1 MNLFLGL
8 SEGQRMDIYTIVAAV
23 LHLGNVTFE
32 DTEGDRKGGCQISM
46 RSEKSLAVAA
56 SLMGLDKEELRQS
69 LVSKVMM
76 TARGGLKGT
85 VIM

>member
-1 MNLFLGL
+1 M
-8 SEGQRMDIYTIVAAV
+8 EIYTIVAAV

-32 DTEGDRKGGCQISM
+32 ETEGDRRGGCQVSP
-46 RSEKSLAVAA
+46 RSEKSLGVAA
-56 SLMGLDKEELRQS
+56 ALMGLDKEELRQA

>member
-1 MNLFLGL
+1 M
-8 SEGQRMDIYTIVAAV
+8 AAV

-32 DTEGDRKGGCQISM
+32 ETEGDRKGGCHVSP

-56 SLMGLDKEELRQS
+56 TLMGVDKEELRQS